1 MYMAV
6 FLVDASNE
14 VVFGPFIMKP
24 NVGTFL
30 DLKEDLAMIHGK
42 RLGKWLGTDNLDLC
56 GNCA

>member
-1 MYMAV
+1 MGQVPYMPV

-42 RLGKWLGTDNLDLC
+42 
-56 GNCA
+56 